1 MEKPKIDEQTLPRRG
16 VARERLSAYRFRL
29 PHHLVYP
36 GGRLTGPSGLCHPE
50 GVPTSSRVFV
60 DKSVIEVYANG
71 TQCLALRVYP
81 GRDDSVGVSVRAQGG
96 DAVLRRLDAWQVK
109 SIWAQG

>member
-1 MEKPKIDEQTLPRRG
+1 MSRHSRAAES
-16 VARERLSAYRFRL
+16 RERLSAYRFRP

-36 GGRLTGPSGLCHPE
+36 GGRLNGPSGLCHPE
-50 GVPTSSRVFV
+50 GVPLNSRVFV

-81 GRDDSVGVSVRAQGG
+81 GRDDSVGV
-96 DAVLRRLDAWQVK
+96 
-109 SIWAQG
+109 